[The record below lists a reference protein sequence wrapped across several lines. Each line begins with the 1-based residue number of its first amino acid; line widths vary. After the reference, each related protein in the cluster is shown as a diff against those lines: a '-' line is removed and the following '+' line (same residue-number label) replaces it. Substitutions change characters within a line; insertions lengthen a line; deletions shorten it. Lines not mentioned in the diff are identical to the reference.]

1 MSLADEISQWIKTKV
16 EEAKAKGVVVG
27 LSGGLDSSVVA
38 ALVKK
43 ALGDNVLGLIMPCQS
58 NPIDE
63 EDALLVV
70 SRLNLKIEKVSLDV
84 TYSKLL
90 ETLPFGNKLALANLK
105 PKLLETLPFGNKLA
119 LANLKPKLLET
130 LPFGNKLALA
140 NLKPRLRM
148 LILYYFANSLN
159 YLVAGTGNK
168 SEIMAGYFTKYGD
181 GGVDILPIGG
191 LLKTEVRAL
200 AKEFNLPKKVLE
212 KAPTAGLWPEQTDED
227 ELGLTYHDLDE
238 ILKRLESNEIT
249 NLPQKLVI
257 KVKKLVEISQH
268 KRMLPLVFKQD
279 LS

>member
-90 ETLPFGNKLALANLK
+90 ETLPFD
-105 PKLLETLPFGNKLA
+105 
-119 LANLKPKLLET
+119 
-130 LPFGNKLALA
+130 NKLALA

>member
-105 PKLLETLPFGNKLA
+105 PKLLETLPFG
-119 LANLKPKLLET
+119 
-130 LPFGNKLALA
+130 
-140 NLKPRLRM
+140 
-148 LILYYFANSLN
+148 
-159 YLVAGTGNK
+159 
-168 SEIMAGYFTKYGD
+168 
-181 GGVDILPIGG
+181 
-191 LLKTEVRAL
+191 
-200 AKEFNLPKKVLE
+200 
-212 KAPTAGLWPEQTDED
+212 
-227 ELGLTYHDLDE
+227 
-238 ILKRLESNEIT
+238 
-249 NLPQKLVI
+249 
-257 KVKKLVEISQH
+257 
-268 KRMLPLVFKQD
+268 
-279 LS
+279 

>member
-84 TYSKLL
+84 TYS
-90 ETLPFGNKLALANLK
+90 
-105 PKLLETLPFGNKLA
+105 
-119 LANLKPKLLET
+119 KLLET

>member
-1 MSLADEISQWIKTKV
+1 
-16 EEAKAKGVVVG
+16 
-27 LSGGLDSSVVA
+27 
-38 ALVKK
+38 
-43 ALGDNVLGLIMPCQS
+43 
-58 NPIDE
+58 
-63 EDALLVV
+63 
-70 SRLNLKIEKVSLDV
+70 
-84 TYSKLL
+84 
-90 ETLPFGNKLALANLK
+90 
-105 PKLLETLPFGNKLA
+105 LA